1 MTTQPPQTLLNVT
14 IDGQTLQ
21 VPKGTRIIQACDQ
34 LGAEIPR
41 FCYHDR
47 LSVAGNCRMCLV
59 EIEENGKPAPK
70 PVASC
75 AYPVSEGMK
84 VFTQSARTQQ
94 ARKNVMEMLLI
105 NHPLDCPI
113 CDQGGECDLQDIAVG
128 YGSDRSRY
136 EEPKRAVVD
145 KDIGPLIKTV
155 MTRCIHCTR
164 CIRFATEIAGVQEMG
179 ATGRGEEM
187 SVGTYVEEALA
198 SELSGNM
205 IDLCP
210 VGALTSKPY
219 AFVAR
224 PWELK
229 HTDSIDV
236 MDAVGSNIRIDHRD
250 GRVLRI
256 LPRANDDVNEEWLAD
271 TGRFAYDGLLH
282 NRLTSPMVRLGKE
295 LKTTSWQEAF
305 NTIKRAVDKTS
316 AKKIA
321 GLLGNAQT
329 AEEAYAFN
337 AFMKETLG
345 TQNVDCRTDGAV
357 CDHEARSSYIMNTPI
372 AKLEEADLV
381 ILVGANPRLEAP
393 LVNTRIRK
401 IVRKN
406 RVQVFNIGE
415 AAGLTYAVTQLS
427 NNPAEALTELA
438 GGKSAA
444 AKALA
449 AAQKPVMIISA
460 KAIARADG
468 QKILGAC
475 RSIAEKSNI
484 ITTSWNGF
492 NVLQQHAGR
501 VAALDMGVVPGI
513 EGVLATDIADA
524 AEGHELGVLFIYG
537 EGNIPAAQLAGAGLT
552 VFIGTHNSEYAKI
565 ADVVLPAAAYTEKN
579 GWWTNCE
586 GRVQEG
592 FAAVQPPLHAKE
604 DWKIFRALSEVLG
617 EALPFD
623 SLAQLR
629 AKVAEVHPAYQAVGE
644 VVTNPWQVFGA
655 KGSVAAKAFVS
666 PVEQFYMT
674 HEVMRASHV
683 MRDCQDLADGRK
695 QPVKKAG

>member
-1 MTTQPPQTLLNVT
+1 MTTQTPSQMLNVI
-14 IDGQTLQ
+14 IDGQAVQ

-84 VFTQSARTQQ
+84 VFTQSAKTQQ

-128 YGSDRSRY
+128 YGSDRNRY

-145 KDIGPLIKTV
+145 KDLGPLVKTV

-219 AFVAR
+219 AFVAC
-224 PWELK
+224 PWELQ

-236 MDAVGSNIRIDHRD
+236 MDAVGSAIRIDHRD

-256 LPRANDDVNEEWLAD
+256 LPRVNNEINEEWLAD

-282 NRLTSPMVRLGKE
+282 NRLTSPLVRVGKE
-295 LKTTSWQEAF
+295 LKVSSWQDAF
-305 NTIKRAVDKTS
+305 HTIKKAVDRTAS
-316 AKKIA
+316 KKIA
-321 GLLGNAQT
+321 GLLGNSQT
-329 AEEAYAFN
+329 AEEAFAFN
-337 AFMKETLG
+337 AFMKDTLG
-345 TQNVDCRTDGAV
+345 TPNVDCRTDDAV
-357 CDHEARSSYIMNTPI
+357 CHTDTRSSYVMNTSI
-372 AKLEEADLV
+372 AQLEEADLV

-393 LVNTRIRK
+393 LVNTRLHK

-406 RVQVFNIGE
+406 RVPVFNIGPVHD
-415 AAGLTYAVTQLS
+415 LTYPVTDLG
-427 NNPAEALTELA
+427 NNPSEALAELA
-438 GGKSAA
+438 SGKSAVS
-444 AKALA
+444 KALA
-449 AAQKPVMIISA
+449 QAQKPVMIISA
-460 KAIARADG
+460 KVIARADG
-468 QKILGAC
+468 QKILGTC
-475 RSIAEKSNI
+475 RSIAEKTNLVTS
-484 ITTSWNGF
+484 SWNGF

-513 EGVLATDIADA
+513 EGMLSTDIMDA
-524 AEGHELGVLFIYG
+524 AEGHELGILFIYG
-537 EGNIPAAQLAGAGLT
+537 EGDVPAADLAGAGLT
-552 VFIGTHNSEYAKI
+552 VFIGTHHSDFAAI
-565 ADVVLPAAAYTEKN
+565 ADVVLPVAAYTEKD
-579 GWWTNCE
+579 GWWANVE
-586 GRVQEG
+586 GRVQNAV
-592 FAAVQPPLHAKE
+592 AAVKPPLHAKE
-604 DWKIFRALSEVLG
+604 DWRVFRALSEILG
-617 EALPFD
+617 DALPFD
-623 SLAQLR
+623 TLAQLR
-629 AKVAEVHPAYQAVGE
+629 MKVAAVHPAYKSVGTL
-644 VVTNPWQVFGA
+644 VRNPWQVFGA
-655 KGSVAAKAFVS
+655 KGSVAPKAFIT
-666 PVEQFYMT
+666 PVTQFYLT
-674 HEVMRASHV
+674 HEIMRASPV
-683 MRDCQDLADGRK
+683 MHACQCVADGR
-695 QPVKKAG
+695 QQSMKKAG